1 MVRCARS
8 RQLDIH
14 IDVRHT
20 QCTVNM
26 TPLEEM
32 IPPLLQQLQRDV
44 FSAPKDA
51 SGNSDAQIEGWMPT
65 EFISGFERAL
75 LHVHCDVH
83 GKVPVTVIEVGSWK
97 GLSANRMA
105 KICKQRG
112 VSAEIV
118 CIDTWLGSPEH
129 MEGESA
135 SHGMRRVN
143 GVPTLLTEFAKNTKT
158 AGNDDSIFPFPISS
172 AQGASYLASKGVMAD
187 IIYVDAGHEYES
199 VLLDLR
205 LYWSLLRPGGVMIMD
220 DYRWPGVRKAIDEHF
235 AGVAV
240 VRVGHMQ
247 ALAFKDGI
255 PSG

>member
-1 MVRCARS
+1 MVWTM
-8 RQLDIH
+8 
-14 IDVRHT
+14 RHT
-20 QCTVNM
+20 QCMVNM
-26 TPLEEM
+26 HLLTEVSML
-32 IPPLLQQLQRDV
+32 PPLLQQLQRDV
-44 FSAPKDA
+44 FLAPGGA
-51 SGNSDAQIEGWMPT
+51 AGNSDAQIEGWMPL
-65 EFISGFERAL
+65 EFIPGFERAL
-75 LHVHCDVH
+75 IHVHVH
-83 GKVPVTVIEVGSWK
+83 DQGPLTVIEVGSWK
-97 GLSANRMA
+97 GLSANQMA
-105 KICKQRG
+105 KICKQSG
-112 VSAEIV
+112 VAAEIV

-135 SHGMRRVN
+135 SHGMQRVN

-158 AGNDDSIFPFPISS
+158 AGNDDVVFPFPISS